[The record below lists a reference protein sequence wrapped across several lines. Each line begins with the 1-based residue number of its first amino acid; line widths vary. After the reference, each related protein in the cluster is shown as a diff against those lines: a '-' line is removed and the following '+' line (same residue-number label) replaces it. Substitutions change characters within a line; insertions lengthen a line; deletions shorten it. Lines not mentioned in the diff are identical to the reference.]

1 MSVCVACALPAPPRQ
16 LTRAADPLTGLA
28 RLTFLLSMDEEV
40 EQAGSCSQASALE
53 GSCSR
58 VLEAAAALCNATQVT
73 QWMEGH

>member
-1 MSVCVACALPAPPRQ
+1 MRPACTAE
-16 LTRAADPLTGLA
+16 TDPLICLP

-40 EQAGSCSQASALE
+40 EQAASCGQASVLE

-58 VLEAAAALCNATQVT
+58 VLEAAGALCNATQVA

>member
-1 MSVCVACALPAPPRQ
+1 M
-16 LTRAADPLTGLA
+16 ADPSFRLP

-58 VLEAAAALCNATQVT
+58 VLEAAAALCNATQVA